1 MAIGAIGREQ
11 GLVAPATNDLSAAS
25 AADLRLL
32 RGAFR
37 ASGIDLATGDI
48 AYARSTITTLDA
60 EVGLR
65 GGQVVQPYRRADSAL
80 VIQMERHADSGANV
94 NARVVDLASG
104 KVTAETRN
112 VQLRPRAPYETSED
126 IEGQFLALTQALGSL
141 QSKRAVLA
149 DSPENDRTEALR
161 MVPTS
166 HRDVI
171 LQAQAAAS
179 AELNLRG
186 LTDVGIRDLGENRRI
201 EEELERAGKGKGKDK
216 DKDKDKDRG
225 KVNGN
230 GKVSGN
236 GAVSGNGK
244 GNGNGNAG
252 GVGTFNGNGQRNNEV
267 ESGNGKGKNVDTSA

>member
-1 MAIGAIGREQ
+1 MAIGAIGREH

-48 AYARSTITTLDA
+48 AYARSTLTTLDA

-65 GGQVVQPYRRADSAL
+65 AGQVVQPFRRADSAL
-80 VIQMERHADSGANV
+80 VIQMERHSDSGANV
-94 NARVVDLASG
+94 NAKVIDLASG
-104 KVTAETRN
+104 KITAETRN

-149 DSPENDRTEALR
+149 DTLENDRTEALR
-161 MVPTS
+161 LVPTS

-171 LQAQAAAS
+171 LHAQAAAS

-186 LTDVGIRDLGENRRI
+186 LPSVGISDLGENRRI
-201 EEELERAGKGKGKDK
+201 EEELERAGKGKGK
-216 DKDKDKDRG
+216 G
-225 KVNGN
+225 QGTGNTGGPGN
-230 GKVSGN
+230 GRPEGVGQ
-236 GAVSGNGK
+236 GQ
-244 GNGNGNAG
+244 GNAG
-252 GVGTFNGNGQRNNEV
+252 IFNGNGQRND
-267 ESGNGKGKNVDTSA
+267 ESGNGNANGVGRNVDTSA